1 MVNRHHFWQN
11 VDASKPEELSG
22 LFRPQLKYYEKYF
35 LEIQHDPELPGHEKQ
50 TASNQVALIHREIDR
65 RRNRWLIPLTIVGL
79 AVAIVFGVLQC
90 RANNQFATPPP
101 SQSGI
106 AAPAA
111 QRVTKAPL
119 STPRLPAVS
128 PAIPRATTPIPQA
141 TPVLPDTSPDAGELG
156 MTLEELNNKYEAL
169 NERFGEQ
176 EALVTRLNHKK
187 IKWTVEVLSVG
198 KCQAGICVTF
208 ISTTGPQ
215 FRITNA
221 EFGEEFRERLYALR
235 KGDRIVLE
243 GTLKADP
250 YNSVWYVNSKGFE
263 LLPAKGK

>member
-1 MVNRHHFWQN
+1 LRIRSSSCLTPPDFWQN
-11 VDASKPEELSG
+11 VDASKPEKLSG

-35 LEIQHDPELPGHEKQ
+35 LEIQHDPTLPDHEKQ
-50 TASNQVALIHREIDR
+50 TALNQVVLIHREIDR

-90 RANNQFATPPP
+90 RANKQFAAPPP
-101 SQSGI
+101 SPTS
-106 AAPAA
+106 AA
-111 QRVTKAPL
+111 
-119 STPRLPAVS
+119 SES
-128 PAIPRATTPIPQA
+128 PTVGLAIPRATSTIAQPTPL
-141 TPVLPDTSPDAGELG
+141 LPASPADAGDLG
-156 MTLEELNNKYEAL
+156 MTLEDLNKEYEAL
-169 NERFGEQ
+169 NDRFGEQ
-176 EALVTRLNHKK
+176 EALVTRLNRKK

-208 ISTTGPQ
+208 ISTTGSQ

-235 KGDRIVLE
+235 KSDWIVLD

-250 YNSVWYVNSKGFE
+250 YNSVWYVNSTGFE
-263 LLPAKGK
+263 LIPAKGK